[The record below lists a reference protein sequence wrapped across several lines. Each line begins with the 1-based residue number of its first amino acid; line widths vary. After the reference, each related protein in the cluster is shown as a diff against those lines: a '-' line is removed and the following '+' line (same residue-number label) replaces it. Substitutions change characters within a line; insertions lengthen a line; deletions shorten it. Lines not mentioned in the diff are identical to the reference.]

1 MTYISNTT
9 ILHYVVFHW
18 DSLILPSLT
27 VSIVVNKL
35 VREYFNVEI
44 SLLCPAESLT
54 GNACGYTSLSLNV
67 TGCPEGKKVE
77 FITSLLDALTTDM
90 VQAINSPTPSGGGR

>member
-1 MTYISNTT
+1 MGVIEKD
-9 ILHYVVFHW
+9 ILM
-18 DSLILPSLT
+18 LKTP
-27 VSIVVNKL
+27 
-35 VREYFNVEI
+35 
-44 SLLCPAESLT
+44 LLCSAVRLNE
-54 GNACGYTSLSLNV
+54 NACGYVGLSLNV